1 MCKMF
6 KVGDKVRRKA
16 STITD
21 GTYWMVGQ
29 DTITVSAVSVSGQ
42 AGAFEGAPMVAF
54 EEVHTGFYL
63 ADAFDLVAPA
73 KEQWIV
79 VKLVT
84 TIYES
89 QEAALKA
96 LVKAGQYDH
105 EVVKVSEMYT
115 PEITLVKKE
124 V

>member
-21 GTYWMVGQ
+21 GIYWMVGQ
-29 DTITVSAVSVSGQ
+29 DTITVSAVSVNRQS
-42 AGAFEGAPMVAF
+42 APTIAF

>member
-16 STITD
+16 STIA
-21 GTYWMVGQ
+21 GGACWMVGQ

-63 ADAFDLVAPA
+63 ADAFELVATA
-73 KEQWIV
+73 KEQWIIV
-79 VKLVT
+79 RPAAVIFDSK
-84 TIYES
+84 ED
-89 QEAALKA
+89 ALKF
-96 LVKAGQYDH
+96 LVQANQYDH
-105 EVVKVSEMYT
+105 KVAKVSEVYT
-115 PEITLVKKE
+115 PEITLVRKE
-124 V
+124 D

>member
-1 MCKMF
+1 MF

-29 DTITVSAVSVSGQ
+29 DTITVSEVSVNI
-42 AGAFEGAPMVAF
+42 EGAPIIAF
-54 EEVHTGFYL
+54 EEVHTGFYN
-63 ADAFDLVAPA
+63 ADAFELVTPV
-73 KEQWIV
+73 KEQWIIV
-79 VKLVT
+79 RPAT
-84 TIYES
+84 IIYES

-96 LVKAGQYDH
+96 LVKAGQYIFT
-105 EVVKVSEMYT
+105 VAKVSEVYT
-115 PEITLVKKE
+115 TEVTLVKKE